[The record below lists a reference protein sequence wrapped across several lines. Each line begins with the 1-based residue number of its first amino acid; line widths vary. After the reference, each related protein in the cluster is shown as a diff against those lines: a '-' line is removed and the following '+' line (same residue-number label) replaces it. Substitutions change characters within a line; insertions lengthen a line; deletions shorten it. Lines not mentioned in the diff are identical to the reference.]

1 MTSALKFYFVTRT
14 CNLAKE
20 KSKDF
25 GFSVDNSKLLNKVL
39 KHILTLCIL
48 LFFKCVPFTCTS
60 RALGS
65 LLLNEL
71 L

>member
-1 MTSALKFYFVTRT
+1 MTLALTFYFVTRT
-14 CNLAKE
+14 CSLAKE

-39 KHILTLCIL
+39 KHIFTLSIL
-48 LFFKCVPFTCTS
+48 LFFRCVPFTCTS

>member
-1 MTSALKFYFVTRT
+1 MTLALTFYFVTRT
-14 CNLAKE
+14 CSLAKE

-39 KHILTLCIL
+39 KHIFTLSI
-48 LFFKCVPFTCTS
+48 LFFRCVPFTCTS